1 MADNDAKKFVRELLR
16 KSKRERLEGFKAF
29 TARHPL
35 LIDAYEELRCA
46 VRDSNPGS
54 IIFIYGP
61 TGVGKTTLLS
71 RLKKHLEEINLHELE
86 SDYERFPIVTVRLST
101 PTSGSFDWK
110 DYFKRTLLAL
120 EEPLVDYKLDMERW
134 NKLYRVA
141 PNENE
146 MRKNRE
152 LASND
157 QSGIRPMRFAV
168 EQTLL
173 HRRPFAVLIDEA
185 QHFGIT
191 NTGRKLLHQL
201 NTIKSLADD
210 SQTIHV
216 LCGTYEL
223 IPLRNLN
230 GQLSRRS
237 VDIHFGRYKAES
249 EAHQQEFFNVLY
261 TFQEHLPLS
270 KTPDLVSKWDY
281 FYERSLGCV
290 GVLKDWLTRSL
301 ALALEDNCSTLNF
314 KFIERRALSVSQ
326 CATML
331 RETLDGEKELFKG
344 ESGRLSL
351 REDLGLD
358 AVSEERENPSNKPD
372 LSRDISPTRRKRRV
386 GTRNPVRDKIGEK
399 VA

>member
-1 MADNDAKKFVRELLR
+1 MDDNDPKKFVLELLK
-16 KSKRERLEGFKAF
+16 KSKRERLEGFRAF
-29 TARHPL
+29 TAKHPL
-35 LIDAYEELRCA
+35 LLEAYEELRCA

-54 IIFIYGP
+54 IIFMYGP
-61 TGVGKTTLLS
+61 TGVGKTTLLK
-71 RLKKHLEEINLHELE
+71 RLKKHLEEINLPELE
-86 SDYERFPIVTVRLST
+86 NDYERFPVVNVRLST
-101 PTSGSFDWK
+101 PTSSSFDWK
-110 DYFKRTLLAL
+110 DYFKRTLRAL

-134 NKLYRVA
+134 NKLYRVTHG
-141 PNENE
+141 ENE
-146 MRKNRE
+146 RIRQ

-191 NTGRKLLHQL
+191 STGRKLLDQL
-201 NTIKSLADD
+201 NTIKSVADE
-210 SQTIHV
+210 SKTIHV

-237 VDIHFGRYKAES
+237 VDIHFGRYQAES
-249 EAHQQEFFNVLY
+249 RAHQQEFINVLF
-261 TFQEHLPLS
+261 TFQERLPLS
-270 KTPDLVSKWDY
+270 ETPDLVSKWDY

-301 ALALEDNCSTLNF
+301 ALALEDNCSTLKF

-326 CATML
+326 CTTML
-331 RETLDGEKELFKG
+331 RETLDGEKELL
-344 ESGRLSL
+344 EEARDRLSL
-351 REDLGLD
+351 REGLGLNMD
-358 AVSEERENPSNKPD
+358 TRNNEQENSSGKPEISPS
-372 LSRDISPTRRKRRV
+372 ISPTRRKRRV
-386 GTRNPVRDKIGEK
+386 GTRNPVRDKIGAK

>member
-1 MADNDAKKFVRELLR
+1 MDDNNPRKFVLELLK
-16 KSKRERLEGFKAF
+16 KSKRERLEGFRLF

-35 LIDAYEELRCA
+35 LLKTYEELRCS
-46 VRDSNPGS
+46 VRDSSPGS
-54 IIFIYGP
+54 IIFMYGP
-61 TGVGKTTLLS
+61 TGVGKTTLLK
-71 RLKKHLEEINLHELE
+71 RLKKHLEEINLSELE
-86 SDYERFPIVTVRLST
+86 NDCERFPVVTVRLST
-101 PTSGSFDWK
+101 PTSSSFDWK

-134 NKLYRVA
+134 NKLYRITA
-141 PNENE
+141 GESERN
-146 MRKNRE
+146 KQ

-157 QSGIRPMRFAV
+157 QSGIRPVRFAV
-168 EQTLL
+168 EQTLR

-191 NTGRKLLHQL
+191 STGRKLLDQL
-201 NTIKSLADD
+201 NTIKSVADD
-210 SQTIHV
+210 SETVHV

-237 VDIHFGRYKAES
+237 VDIHFGRYYADN
-249 EAHQQEFFNVLY
+249 EAHRQEFISVLF
-261 TFQEHLPLS
+261 TFQEHLPLPE
-270 KTPDLVSKWDY
+270 TPDLVSKWDY

-301 ALALEDNCSTLNF
+301 ALALEDNCATLKF

-326 CATML
+326 CTTML
-331 RETLDGEKELFKG
+331 RETLDGEKELSEG
-344 ESGRLSL
+344 ERDRLLL
-351 REDLGLD
+351 REGLGL
-358 AVSEERENPSNKPD
+358 ETGILNKERENSSSNTE
-372 LSRDISPTRRKRRV
+372 ISPKISRTQGKRRV
-386 GTRNPVRDKIGEK
+386 GTRKPVRDKVGVK

>member
-1 MADNDAKKFVRELLR
+1 MDDNSPMKFVLELLR
-16 KSKRERLEGFKAF
+16 KSKRERLEGFRAF

-35 LIDAYEELRCA
+35 LIEAYEELRCA
-46 VRDSNPGS
+46 IRDSGPGS
-54 IIFIYGP
+54 IIFMYGP
-61 TGVGKTTLLS
+61 TGVGKTTLLK
-71 RLKKHLEEINLHELE
+71 RLKKHLEEINLTMLE
-86 SDYERFPIVTVRLST
+86 NDRERFPVVTVRLST

-134 NKLYRVA
+134 NKLYGVTLS
-141 PNENE
+141 ENE
-146 MRKNRE
+146 RNRQ
-152 LASND
+152 LAFND

-191 NTGRKLLHQL
+191 STGRKLLDQL
-201 NTIKSLADD
+201 NTIKSVADV
-210 SQTIHV
+210 SETIHV

-237 VDIHFGRYKAES
+237 VDIHFGRYHAENK
-249 EAHQQEFFNVLY
+249 AHQQEFINVLF
-261 TFQEHLPLS
+261 TFQEHLPLPEA
-270 KTPDLVSKWDY
+270 PDLVSKWDY

-301 ALALEDNCSTLNF
+301 ALALEDNCTTLKF
-314 KFIERRALSVSQ
+314 KFVERRALSVSQ
-326 CATML
+326 CTVML
-331 RETLDGEKELFKG
+331 REILDGEKELLEG
-344 ESGRLSL
+344 EKDRRSL
-351 REDLGLD
+351 REGLGLKID
-358 AVSEERENPSNKPD
+358 GANDEQDNSSSNIETNPI
-372 LSRDISPTRRKRRV
+372 ISPTQRKRRV
-386 GTRNPVRDKIGEK
+386 GARNPVRDKIGVESG
-399 VA
+399 